1 VSQLPGLYRFDDAD
15 AELSFLPLAS
25 RRALDL
31 AGLHLSLEGYRK
43 LALAARVRLLSLGA
57 ADTVDVTAV
66 AALLTA
72 EGATTRPEAVLPDPP
87 AAHVPAELRTALG
100 AVLGAALPLSDREW
114 QRFRPLDRYVLVKLA
129 GRGRLEKLARAHA
142 EITASVREQG

>member
-1 VSQLPGLYRFDDAD
+1 MSQLPGLYRFDDAD

-43 LALAARVRLLSLGA
+43 LAHAARVRLLSLGA
-57 ADTVDVTAV
+57 AESVDVAAV

-72 EGATTRPEAVLPDPP
+72 EGSSTRPEAVLPNPP
-87 AAHVPAELRTALG
+87 AAHVPAELRAALG
-100 AVLGAALPLSDREW
+100 TVLGGALPLSDAEW
-114 QRFRPLDRYVLVKLA
+114 QSLRPLDRYVLVKLA

-142 EITASVREQG
+142 EILARLREQA